1 MLDDLDFM
9 IVFMATVIV
18 IIIIIIVS
26 ERVLLRPSSK
36 AECNIVW
43 CRRKHQILCCV

>member
-18 IIIIIIVS
+18 IIII
-26 ERVLLRPSSK
+26 SK
-36 AECNIVW
+36 AGVFPPVVKS
-43 CRRKHQILCCV
+43 RM